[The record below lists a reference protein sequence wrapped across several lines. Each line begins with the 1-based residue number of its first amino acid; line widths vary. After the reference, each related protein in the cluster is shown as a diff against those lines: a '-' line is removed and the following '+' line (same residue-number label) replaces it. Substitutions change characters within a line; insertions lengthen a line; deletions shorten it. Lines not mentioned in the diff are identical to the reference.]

1 MAWKVLL
8 LNCWP
13 ALLVL
18 GCSCFNLLKTL
29 CSTTAKVETTS
40 CQAEFETLQAADRHY
55 NDVHEYRELT
65 LEIAEIATSTR
76 SDLGCL
82 LLFVFFMENFQEI
95 VGLIPA
101 LCYNFVLIPTVCR
114 SVVARLSAVNTPPR
128 ASFRATCGTHFIHFT
143 RS

>member
-18 GCSCFNLLKTL
+18 ACSCFNLLKAL

-55 NDVHEYRELT
+55 NDVHEYLELT
-65 LEIAEIATSTR
+65 LEIVEATASTQ

-82 LLFVFFMENFQEI
+82 LWFVFFMENVQK
-95 VGLIPA
+95 L
-101 LCYNFVLIPTVCR
+101 
-114 SVVARLSAVNTPPR
+114 
-128 ASFRATCGTHFIHFT
+128 
-143 RS
+143 